1 MNKLKSYLVR
11 GVVAA
16 SVMAPVLARAEG
28 EPLDLTSAG
37 STLAGYIG
45 GAATAGVAV
54 FTAIYGIRVI
64 VKAFRGVAK

>member
-1 MNKLKSYLVR
+1 
-11 GVVAA
+11 
-16 SVMAPVLARAEG
+16 MAPVLARAEG